1 MKDLV
6 FEELKESMKKH
17 IEFLEKSF
25 NKVRTG
31 RASTSLLDGI
41 KVEYYGTLTPLNQVA
56 TLSVPESQL
65 IVISPW
71 DGSVIGN
78 IEKAIQKSELSLVP
92 TNDGKI
98 IRISIPPLTEER
110 RKELVKV
117 VKKMAEECKINLRN
131 SRRDANNQLK
141 KLEKEGEMSEDN
153 LHDHQNEVQTITD
166 DFIKMT
172 DDVLSAKEQDIM
184 EI

>member
-1 MKDLV
+1 MKDLI
-6 FEELKESMKKH
+6 FEELKENMEKH
-17 IEFLEKSF
+17 IEFLKKSF

-31 RASTSLLDGI
+31 RASTALLDGI

-110 RKELVKV
+110 RKELVKI

-172 DDVLSAKEQDIM
+172 DDILTAKEQDIM

>member
-1 MKDLV
+1 MKDLI
-6 FEELKESMKKH
+6 FEELKENMEKH
-17 IEFLEKSF
+17 IEFLKKSF

-31 RASTSLLDGI
+31 RASTALLDGI

-65 IVISPW
+65 IIISPW

-110 RKELVKV
+110 RKELVKI

-131 SRRDANNQLK
+131 SRRDANNQFK
-141 KLEKEGEMSEDN
+141 KLEKEGEVSEDN
-153 LHDHQNEVQTITD
+153 LHDHQNEVQTVTD

-172 DDVLSAKEQDIM
+172 DEVLSIKEQDIM